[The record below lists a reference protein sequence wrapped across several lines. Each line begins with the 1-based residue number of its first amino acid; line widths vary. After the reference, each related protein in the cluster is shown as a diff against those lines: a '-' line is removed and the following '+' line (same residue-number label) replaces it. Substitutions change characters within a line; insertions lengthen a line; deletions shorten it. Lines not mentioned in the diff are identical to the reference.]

1 MKEWFYGS
9 FISRRS
15 IKILSDIIEIQSVN
29 DKELEVAQ
37 YLQKLFSSYDIKSDI
52 VKLDDSDTRADLV
65 AEIGEGK
72 PVLGVS
78 GHMDV
83 VTTGDVNNWNYDP
96 FKLTEDEQG
105 RLHGRGSAE
114 MKSGLVALALSLIE
128 IKKAGTLKK
137 GTIRF
142 TATAG
147 EEITSSG
154 AAKLYD
160 EGYMNDVDALLIAEP
175 SQDGIVYTHK
185 GTMDIEVTSKG
196 KSAHSS
202 MPELGYNAIN
212 PLTGFIHYLNA
223 EYSKV
228 DTSSELLGT
237 PTMNSTVI
245 QVCDQVNSIPEYA
258 FSLFNMRTIPEFDN
272 KRFID
277 LFEKI
282 KNKVEQESNASLEVN
297 PYVNREPVYTT
308 GENSFLKLTKQ
319 YGDKYFNRDLDL
331 TASTA
336 TTDASFLMKGKDTA
350 FPFVMY
356 GPGETGQ
363 AHQVDEYVY
372 KDVYLTFIDLYT
384 NLLTDY
390 LNQES

>member
-1 MKEWFYGS
+1 MGVLSEKE
-9 FISRRS
+9 R
-15 IKILSDIIEIQSVN
+15 IKILSDIIEIQSIN
-29 DKELEVAQ
+29 DNEIEVAQ

-52 VKLDDSDTRADLV
+52 VKLDDSDTRANLV

-83 VTTGDVNNWNYDP
+83 VTTGDVSNWNYEP
-96 FKLTEDEQG
+96 FKLTEDDQG
-105 RLHGRGSAE
+105 RLHGRGSAD

-142 TATAG
+142 MATAG

-185 GTMDIEVTSKG
+185 GTMDIEVISKG

-212 PLTGFIHYLNA
+212 PLTDFIHYLNA

-245 QVCDQVNSIPEYA
+245 QGGDQVNSIPEYA
-258 FSLFNMRTIPEFDN
+258 SSLFNMRTIPEFDN

-319 YGDKYFNRDLDL
+319 YGDKYFNRDLEL

-336 TTDASFLMKGKDTA
+336 TTDASFLMKGKGDA

>member
-1 MKEWFYGS
+1 M
-9 FISRRS
+9 
-15 IKILSDIIEIQSVN
+15 SDIIEIQSVN

>member
-1 MKEWFYGS
+1 MGVLSQEE
-9 FISRRS
+9 R

-105 RLHGRGSAE
+105 RLHGRGSAD

-142 TATAG
+142 MATAG

-212 PLTGFIHYLNA
+212 PLTDFIHYLNA

-245 QVCDQVNSIPEYA
+245 QGGDQVNSIPEYA
-258 FSLFNMRTIPEFDN
+258 SSLFNMRTIPEFDN

-319 YGDKYFNRDLDL
+319 YGDKYFNRDLEL

-336 TTDASFLMKGKDTA
+336 TTDASFLMKGKNDA